1 MQFDTGAARGVALT
15 EGTGDNFSQADSANS
30 VYNTSSV
37 EKSAGGAAGPSIAQP
52 FDPVMMPYV
61 STLPS

>member
-37 EKSAGGAAGPSIAQP
+37 EKSAGGVAGPSITQP
-52 FDPVMMPYV
+52 FDPVMMPFV